1 MELTDLALP
10 SLNPFASDYLE
21 GVLETESYFDYDIH
35 SKDAF
40 KRRYEELMSRP
51 FKRADTADY
60 IDKYMSR
67 FPESEAVKKNIEALR
82 QPDSAVV
89 IGGQQAGILTGPLY
103 TIHKVISVIKL
114 AEEQEGKL
122 GKKIIPLFWIAGED
136 HDLAEINHIYTMKHG
151 KPAKN
156 SYPLYHPFK
165 TMATDIGIDA
175 GTAESWIREIFETY
189 GETEFTNRLIADL
202 CAEAAR
208 SESLVDFFARL
219 IHSWFHKYG
228 LLLLDA
234 GDPELRRVE
243 SDYFTRFISCSEKI
257 AESVL
262 AQQSLMGKAGYRR
275 MIEMEP
281 ASANLFYYM
290 LKNKERVL
298 LEHDGSMYKGKNGEV
313 ALTKDELLETAAS
326 APQQLS
332 NNVVTRPLMQEHLF
346 PVLAFISGPGEIAYW
361 AELKKVF
368 ELFSIKMP
376 PIVPRLNITLV
387 EPGIMT
393 DMRELGLDYGTVL
406 QEGTEAAEQ
415 AYIDSVKDEEVEKI
429 FQRLKENL
437 LEDHHHFSRK
447 AAEAD
452 KGLEPLLDKNRY
464 FLESQL
470 DFMYGKIIQS
480 TKERNGTVLG
490 KYRRTALSL
499 YPLHSPQ
506 ERIWN
511 ICYYLNKYGPDLID
525 GLMELEYP
533 FNNRH
538 KLVFL

>member
-35 SKDAF
+35 SKDTF
-40 KRRYEELMSRP
+40 EKRYEELMSRS
-51 FKRADTADY
+51 FKREDTADY
-60 IDKYMSR
+60 IDNYMSR

-82 QPDSAVV
+82 QPDTAVV

-114 AEEQEGKL
+114 AEEQEQKL
-122 GKKIIPLFWIAGED
+122 GRKIIPVFWIAGED
-136 HDLAEINHIYTMKHG
+136 HDLAEINHIYTMKQG

-165 TMATDIGIDA
+165 TMATDIVLDA
-175 GTAESWIREIFETY
+175 GTAESWIQEIFETF
-189 GETEFTNRLIADL
+189 GETEFTNRLVADL
-202 CAEAAR
+202 SAEAGR
-208 SESLVDFFARL
+208 SDSLVDFFARL
-219 IHSWFHKYG
+219 IHGWFEKYG

-234 GDPELRRVE
+234 GDPELRRIE
-243 SDYFTRFISCSEKI
+243 SDYFRQFISCSDKI

-262 AQQSLMGKAGYRR
+262 AQQTIMGAAGYKR

-281 ASANLFYYM
+281 ASANLFYYT

-298 LEHDGSMYKGKNGEV
+298 LEHEGSMYKGKNGEV

-361 AELKKVF
+361 AELKKAF

-393 DMRELGLDYGTVL
+393 DMQELGLDFGTVL
-406 QEGTEAAEQ
+406 KEGTEMAEQ
-415 AYIDSVKDEEVEKI
+415 AFIDDVKDEEVEKI
-429 FQRLKENL
+429 FLQLKENL
-437 LEDHHHFSRK
+437 SVNHQLLSQK
-447 AAEAD
+447 AAKAD
-452 KGLEPLLDKNRY
+452 KGLEPLLEKNRY

-480 TKERNGTVLG
+480 TKERNGTVLA

-499 YPLHSPQ
+499 FPLQSPQ

-525 GLMELEYP
+525 GLMEMDYP

>member
-35 SKDAF
+35 SKDTF
-40 KRRYEELMSRP
+40 EKRYEELMSRS
-51 FKRADTADY
+51 FKREDTADY
-60 IDKYMSR
+60 IDNYMSR

-82 QPDSAVV
+82 QPDTAVV

-114 AEEQEGKL
+114 AEEQEQKL
-122 GKKIIPLFWIAGED
+122 GRKIIPVFWIAGED
-136 HDLAEINHIYTMKHG
+136 HDLAEINHIYTMKQG

-165 TMATDIGIDA
+165 TMATDIVLDA
-175 GTAESWIREIFETY
+175 GTAESWIQEIFETF
-189 GETEFTNRLIADL
+189 GETEFTNRLVADL
-202 CAEAAR
+202 SAEAGR
-208 SESLVDFFARL
+208 SDSLVDFFARL
-219 IHSWFHKYG
+219 IHGWFEKYG

-234 GDPELRRVE
+234 GDPELRRIE
-243 SDYFTRFISCSEKI
+243 SDYFRQFISCSDKI

-262 AQQSLMGKAGYRR
+262 AQQTIMGAAGYKR

-281 ASANLFYYM
+281 ASANLFYYT

-298 LEHDGSMYKGKNGEV
+298 LEHEGSMYKGKNGEV

-361 AELKKVF
+361 AELKKAF

-393 DMRELGLDYGTVL
+393 DMQELGLDFGTVL
-406 QEGTEAAEQ
+406 KEGTEMAEQ
-415 AYIDSVKDEEVEKI
+415 AFIDDVKDEEVEKI
-429 FQRLKENL
+429 FLQLKENL
-437 LEDHHHFSRK
+437 SVNHQLLSRK
-447 AAEAD
+447 AAKAD
-452 KGLEPLLDKNRY
+452 KGLEPLLEKNRY

-480 TKERNGTVLG
+480 TKERNGTVLA

-499 YPLHSPQ
+499 FPLQSPQ

-525 GLMELEYP
+525 GLMEMDYP